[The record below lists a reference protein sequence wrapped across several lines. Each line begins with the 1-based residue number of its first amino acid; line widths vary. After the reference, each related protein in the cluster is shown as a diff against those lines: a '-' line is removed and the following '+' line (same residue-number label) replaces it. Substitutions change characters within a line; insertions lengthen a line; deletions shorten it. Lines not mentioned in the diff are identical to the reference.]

1 MRNRIGKRWYLIAA
15 ALFLAGLLLTPC
27 AVAQDVNMQLIGAGP
42 LTPVAGVYVGPYT
55 AVING
60 VTTQVICDDFADD
73 TYIGESWQAVQSS
86 FSSLT
91 DPKFGAANLLL
102 YEQGAWLVLQ
112 MLKPANASSIGAIQY
127 AFWELFDPSA
137 PFIRLTSYEISTATA
152 QSWLTLAQAQG
163 PATFTPGE
171 FSSFVVYTPVPGT
184 AESCPDGPCPIT
196 SPQEFLALKTPEPAA
211 LLVLLLDLLALAG
224 VILFVRRH
232 VAEAA
237 G

>member
-1 MRNRIGKRWYLIAA
+1 
-15 ALFLAGLLLTPC
+15 
-27 AVAQDVNMQLIGAGP
+27 MQLIGAGP
-42 LTPVAGVYVGPYT
+42 ANLAGVYVGPYT
-55 AVING
+55 GVING

-91 DPKFGAANLLL
+91 DPRFGAANLLL

-127 AFWELFDPSA
+127 ALWELFDPSA
-137 PFIRLTSYEISTATA
+137 PFSRLTSYGVNTAAA

-171 FSSFVVYTPVPGT
+171 FSNFLVYTPLSGT
-184 AESCPDGPCPIT
+184 ASCGGGPCPT
-196 SPQEFLALKTPEPAA
+196 APPQEFLALKTPEPAA